1 MPHFRRLTSLAA
13 ALVALACIQA
23 RAEGQVDPTTLY
35 EVSTEGTSTKV
46 KAGEQGVFVLSIKSK
61 SGAHVSDEAPL
72 KLELKGGA
80 QLTPAQEKLA
90 LKDSVAKKAAGQQF
104 VDPRFEVPFKATA
117 AGKATLEAKLTFF
130 ICSEQL
136 CARQQKTFSLPV
148 EVL

>member
-13 ALVALACIQA
+13 ALVTLAWTQA
-23 RAEGQVDPTTLY
+23 HAEGQVDPTTLY

-61 SGAHVSDEAPL
+61 QGAHVSDEAPL
-72 KLELKGGA
+72 KLELKGT
-80 QLTPAQEKLA
+80 QVVPAQEKLA
-90 LKDSVAKKAAGQQF
+90 LKDSVAKKAAGQQYA
-104 VDPRFEVPFKATA
+104 DPRFEVPFKAQA
-117 AGKATLEAKLTFF
+117 AGKGTLEAKLTFF